1 MRKILEDYIEHLQEV
16 LTNLDLEAI
25 ERFFRLMESCVGT
38 ERKIW
43 VMGNGGSAATAS
55 HMACDLSKGVREY
68 TGTPIPVMSL
78 TDSVS
83 ILTAI
88 ANDSSY
94 DDSFSDQLK
103 PYLKKDDVVVVI
115 SGSGNSKNVVK
126 AVEYA
131 KEKGA
136 TTVALVGYQ
145 GGTIKGIAD
154 LCVHVRVDD
163 MQLAEDA
170 HLIINH
176 MAMKVFVQRFS
187 KSQAMGAAAWGG

>member
-1 MRKILEDYIEHLQEV
+1 MRTVLEGYIRSLQVV

-55 HMACDLSKGVREY
+55 HMACDLSKGVREC
-68 TGTPIPVMSL
+68 TGTPVPVMSL

-94 DDSFSDQLK
+94 DNAFVDQLK
-103 PYLKKDDVVVVI
+103 PFLKKSI
-115 SGSGNSKNVVK
+115 RRRCNGGCMPIGRSKTSIRK
-126 AVEYA
+126 ARAVN
-131 KEKGA
+131 G
-136 TTVALVGYQ
+136 
-145 GGTIKGIAD
+145 
-154 LCVHVRVDD
+154 
-163 MQLAEDA
+163 
-170 HLIINH
+170 
-176 MAMKVFVQRFS
+176 
-187 KSQAMGAAAWGG
+187 